1 VRNHQTTAVLK
12 QILAQPSRHE
22 PSLVASAARELS
34 LRVQGEESLFER
46 KVRLSAGAALVVGA
60 LCIVWSLL
68 ILALF
73 PLSQAPEAP
82 PSAPFVFRHFDAMFL
97 SVGVFQAVV
106 GLFLFLGGLL
116 TRRRRPLGRILVL
129 VALYLLVAYV
139 VAFTTVMLLSG
150 SGPIPFAFALFA
162 LVNAGVFGFL
172 LWLPIRFFSSP
183 RVRFY
188 CRPVRP
194 NHALQR
200 TR

>member
-1 VRNHQTTAVLK
+1 LRSPLNSISLGSTVRNHQTTAVLK

-97 SVGVFQAVV
+97 EGGVPSAASWFWS
-106 GLFLFLGGLL
+106 LFIF
-116 TRRRRPLGRILVL
+116 
-129 VALYLLVAYV
+129 
-139 VAFTTVMLLSG
+139 
-150 SGPIPFAFALFA
+150 
-162 LVNAGVFGFL
+162 
-172 LWLPIRFFSSP
+172 LWLTSLLLP
-183 RVRFY
+183 RS
-188 CRPVRP
+188 CS
-194 NHALQR
+194 
-200 TR
+200 